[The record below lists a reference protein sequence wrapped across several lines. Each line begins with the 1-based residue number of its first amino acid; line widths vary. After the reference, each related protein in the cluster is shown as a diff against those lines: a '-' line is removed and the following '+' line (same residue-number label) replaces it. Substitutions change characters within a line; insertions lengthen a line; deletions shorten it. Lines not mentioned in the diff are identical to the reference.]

1 LTWLGS
7 WFVMLDLKL
16 LTTFREVAL
25 RRSFSDA
32 ATVLGYTQPAVSQHV
47 ARLEAVVGVRLLD
60 RDARGVHPTPAGE
73 LLLTRA
79 AALLD
84 AARRAEEDV
93 REAAGAGR
101 PTVRIGAFA
110 TLAAGL
116 LPGATRD
123 LRARRPDLRM
133 EVKVIEPE
141 DAIDAML
148 SDRLDLATIIDSE
161 LSPMGVRPGV
171 EHVHLCEDPLLLVMA
186 SDHPMAN
193 RASVGLEELAG
204 EGWLMPDVGG
214 TCPDSN
220 IVLRACRDAGAAGD
234 GGRRGRRRADPEPR
248 HGEHPHRRRD
258 HPAARPAAGPPHP
271 GRRTRRRGRPPRRP
285 RHRSTARRSSRAA
298 DRPRARGRRL
308 GLRGCPRLFGDERRD
323 RGTVDVVLELEII
336 SLERPAK
343 RVLDAQAGRL
353 ECGVAGRQAL
363 VEAQSQVRR

>member
-1 LTWLGS
+1 
-7 WFVMLDLKL
+7 MLDLKL

-84 AARRAEEDV
+84 AARRAEEEV

-148 SDRLDLATIIDSE
+148 SGRLDLATIIDSE

-193 RASVGLEELAG
+193 RASVGLEELAA

-220 IVLRACRDAGAAGD
+220 IVLRACRDAGFEPDVRLAFDDYPALQGMAAAGVGVALIPSLATANIRSD
-234 GGRRGRRRADPEPR
+234 VAIIPLRGQPPARRIQAAVRVGEVDPLVDHVIEALRA
-248 HGEHPHRRRD
+248 
-258 HPAARPAAGPPHP
+258 AARALPTGRALAA
-271 GRRTRRRGRPPRRP
+271 
-285 RHRSTARRSSRAA
+285 
-298 DRPRARGRRL
+298 
-308 GLRGCPRLFGDERRD
+308 
-323 RGTVDVVLELEII
+323 
-336 SLERPAK
+336 
-343 RVLDAQAGRL
+343 
-353 ECGVAGRQAL
+353 VA
-363 VEAQSQVRR
+363 

>member
-1 LTWLGS
+1 
-7 WFVMLDLKL
+7 MLDLKL

-148 SDRLDLATIIDSE
+148 SGRLDLATIIDSE

-220 IVLRACRDAGAAGD
+220 IVLRACRDAGFEPDVRLAFDDYPALQGMAAAGVGVALIPSLATANIRSD
-234 GGRRGRRRADPEPR
+234 VAIIPLRGQPPARRIQAAVRVGEVEPLVDHVIEALRA
-248 HGEHPHRRRD
+248 
-258 HPAARPAAGPPHP
+258 AARALPTGRALAA
-271 GRRTRRRGRPPRRP
+271 
-285 RHRSTARRSSRAA
+285 
-298 DRPRARGRRL
+298 
-308 GLRGCPRLFGDERRD
+308 
-323 RGTVDVVLELEII
+323 
-336 SLERPAK
+336 
-343 RVLDAQAGRL
+343 
-353 ECGVAGRQAL
+353 VA
-363 VEAQSQVRR
+363 

>member
-1 LTWLGS
+1 
-7 WFVMLDLKL
+7 MLDLKL

-47 ARLEAVVGVRLLD
+47 ARLEAIVGVRLLD

-84 AARRAEEDV
+84 AARRAEEEV

-123 LRARRPDLRM
+123 LRTRRPDLRV

-148 SDRLDLATIIDSE
+148 TDRLDLATIIDSE
-161 LSPMGVRPGV
+161 LLPMGVRPGV

-193 RASVGLEELAG
+193 RASVGLEELSE

-220 IVLRACRDAGAAGD
+220 IVLRACRDAGFEPDVRLAFDDYPALQGMAAAGVGVALIPSLATANIRTD
-234 GGRRGRRRADPEPR
+234 VAIIPLRGQPPARRIQAAVRVGEVDPLVDHVIEALRA
-248 HGEHPHRRRD
+248 
-258 HPAARPAAGPPHP
+258 AARALPTGRALAA
-271 GRRTRRRGRPPRRP
+271 
-285 RHRSTARRSSRAA
+285 
-298 DRPRARGRRL
+298 
-308 GLRGCPRLFGDERRD
+308 
-323 RGTVDVVLELEII
+323 
-336 SLERPAK
+336 
-343 RVLDAQAGRL
+343 
-353 ECGVAGRQAL
+353 VA
-363 VEAQSQVRR
+363 

>member
-1 LTWLGS
+1 
-7 WFVMLDLKL
+7 MLDLKL

-47 ARLEAVVGVRLLD
+47 ARLEAIVGVRLLD

-84 AARRAEEDV
+84 AARRAEEEV

-148 SDRLDLATIIDSE
+148 TDRLDLATIIDSE
-161 LSPMGVRPGV
+161 LSPMDVRPGV

-193 RASVGLEELAG
+193 RASVGLEELSS

-220 IVLRACRDAGAAGD
+220 IVLRACRDAGFEPDVRLAFDDYPALQGMAAAGVGVALIPSLATANIRSD
-234 GGRRGRRRADPEPR
+234 VAIIPLRGQPPARRIQAAVRVGEVDPLVDHVIEALRA
-248 HGEHPHRRRD
+248 
-258 HPAARPAAGPPHP
+258 AARALPTGRALAA
-271 GRRTRRRGRPPRRP
+271 
-285 RHRSTARRSSRAA
+285 
-298 DRPRARGRRL
+298 
-308 GLRGCPRLFGDERRD
+308 
-323 RGTVDVVLELEII
+323 
-336 SLERPAK
+336 
-343 RVLDAQAGRL
+343 
-353 ECGVAGRQAL
+353 VA
-363 VEAQSQVRR
+363 

>member
-1 LTWLGS
+1 MARPASWIKSDDDLTWLGS

-84 AARRAEEDV
+84 AARRAEEEV

-123 LRARRPDLRM
+123 LRVRRPELRM

-148 SDRLDLATIIDSE
+148 TDRLDLATIIDSE
-161 LSPMGVRPGV
+161 LLPMDVRPGV
-171 EHVHLCEDPLLLVMA
+171 EHVHLCDDPLLLVMA

-193 RASVGLEELAG
+193 RASVGLEELAD

-220 IVLRACRDAGAAGD
+220 IVLRACRDAGFEPDVRLAFDDYPALQGMAAAGVGVALIPSLATANIRTD
-234 GGRRGRRRADPEPR
+234 VAIIPLRGQPPARRIQAAVRVGEVDPLVDHVIEALRA
-248 HGEHPHRRRD
+248 
-258 HPAARPAAGPPHP
+258 AARALPTGRALAA
-271 GRRTRRRGRPPRRP
+271 
-285 RHRSTARRSSRAA
+285 
-298 DRPRARGRRL
+298 
-308 GLRGCPRLFGDERRD
+308 
-323 RGTVDVVLELEII
+323 
-336 SLERPAK
+336 
-343 RVLDAQAGRL
+343 
-353 ECGVAGRQAL
+353 VA
-363 VEAQSQVRR
+363 